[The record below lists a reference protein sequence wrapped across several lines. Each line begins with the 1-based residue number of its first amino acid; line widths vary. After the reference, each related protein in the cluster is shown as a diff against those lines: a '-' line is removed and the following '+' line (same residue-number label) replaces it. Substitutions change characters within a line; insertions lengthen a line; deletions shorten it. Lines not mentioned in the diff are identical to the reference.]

1 MQKFTAIILSSR
13 DIGEFDRMYFLYTRE
28 NGVLTAIGKGVRK
41 QTAKLAGHLEPVTL
55 SEVYVARSKGI
66 GQITSAITL
75 ENFENLK
82 NDFEKLREILKIC
95 QFFVKNF
102 AEEEKGGK
110 IFDLLCEFLRYFGN
124 PENKE
129 YQRTILNESFWW
141 KLFDFLGNRP
151 ETMKC
156 LKCDTRFREAGR
168 KFFSAAAGGIIC
180 EKCFKNETGLVEMTN
195 NQIKLLRIFLANSF
209 EKILKVKAKE
219 AELRELGRIRE
230 EFKKYN
236 F

>member
-1 MQKFTAIILSSR
+1 MRKYAAVILSSR
-13 DIGEFDRMYFLYTRE
+13 DFGEFDRMYFLYTRE
-28 NGVLTAIGKGVRK
+28 SGVLKAIGKGVRK

-66 GQITSAITL
+66 GQITGAITL

-82 NDFEKLREILKIC
+82 NDFEKIREILKIF
-95 QFFVKNF
+95 QFFIKNF
-102 AEEEKGGK
+102 AEEEKDEK
-110 IFDLLCEFLRYFGN
+110 TFDLLYEFLRYFGN
-124 PENKE
+124 LANKK
-129 YQRTILNESFWW
+129 YQITILVESFWW
-141 KLFDFLGNRP
+141 KLFDLLGNRP

-156 LKCDTRFREAGR
+156 LKCDARFEEAGR
-168 KFFSAAAGGIIC
+168 KFFSAVGGGIIC
-180 EKCFKNETGLVEMTN
+180 GKCFQNETGLTEMTN
-195 NQIKLLRIFLANSF
+195 NQIKLLRVFLANSF